1 LLAVARAIRSAD
13 GKTSVA
19 TTITSPWRIIVGMPD
34 NNVIMNVSPAPEP
47 GNTQPVKTVKRAPR
61 WRSVLFT
68 VLGVVALLA
77 LGILGGYSSG
87 IAQRRSAQREVI
99 STQLMEQFQYAL
111 VDEEFGRYEAARQR
125 LEFIIQNGPSF
136 PGAQDELAKVMV
148 LSSIPTPSP
157 TPPPTPTPDMR
168 GVQALYESASQLV
181 AAGDWVNAITTLDQL
196 RKQDPNFNTAQV
208 DGMYYFALRNYGV
221 ILIQNRGDLEGG
233 IYQLTL
239 AERFAP
245 IDSTATALREGARA
259 YIQAASYFGINW
271 ASAAE
276 YFRNVPSGIWDGN
289 MTAQQRLRIALM
301 RRGDELWASGDA
313 CAASSVYEEAKGFGD
328 LDEASAK
335 NANQAFQQCFPATEV
350 PTVEITEETPAIEP
364 TPEGTPTTPPP

>member
-1 LLAVARAIRSAD
+1 MSDDKVITDSSSA
-13 GKTSVA
+13 
-19 TTITSPWRIIVGMPD
+19 PH
-34 NNVIMNVSPAPEP
+34 P
-47 GNTQPVKTVKRAPR
+47 GNTQPIKAVKKGSR
-61 WRSVLFT
+61 WQSALLTILGVTALL
-68 VLGVVALLA
+68 VLGM
-77 LGILGGYSSG
+77 LGGYSSG

-111 VDEEFGRYEAARQR
+111 VDEQFGRYEAARQR
-125 LEFIIQNGPSF
+125 LEFIIQNNPSF
-136 PGAQDELAKVMV
+136 PGAQDQLAKVMV

-168 GVQALYESASQLV
+168 GVQALYDSAIQLV
-181 AAGDWVNAITTLDQL
+181 AAGDWANAITTLDTL

-245 IDSTATALREGARA
+245 IDATATALREGARA

-271 ASAAE
+271 ASAVE

-289 MTAQQRLRIALM
+289 MTAQQRLRTALM
-301 RRGDELWASGDA
+301 RRGDELWAAGDA
-313 CAASSVYEEAKGFGD
+313 CGASSMYEEAKGFGD
-328 LDEASAK
+328 MDDLSAK
-335 NANQAFQQCFPATEV
+335 NANQAFQECFPATEA
-350 PTVEITEETPAIEP
+350 PTIEVTEETPAGEP
-364 TPEGTPTTPPP
+364 TPEGTPPPTE